1 MGIYIKAVR
10 TERETEEQLVPPP
23 AQREEGNGER
33 RKVKMYKNGNFL
45 SQAFAGRK

>member
-1 MGIYIKAVR
+1 MEIYIKAVR
-10 TERETEEQLVPPP
+10 TERETEQLVPPP

-45 SQAFAGRK
+45 SQVFARRK